1 MHLINGLHNVSSLQR
16 RSVILPTF
24 GADGLKTFIQGLLTH
39 YTLSI
44 NYITCNISKKKT
56 KKEKREGGRRA
67 LRAVRIVRVALFCIF
82 CKTVNSAVP
91 YS

>member
-1 MHLINGLHNVSSLQR
+1 MHLINGLHMCMRNQRKGVS
-16 RSVILPTF
+16 LPTF
-24 GADGLKTFIQGLLTH
+24 GADGLKTFVQGLLTH

-44 NYITCNISKKKT
+44 NYITCNISKKK
-56 KKEKREGGRRA
+56 KEGGRRA
-67 LRAVRIVRVALFCIF
+67 LWAVGIVRVALFCIF